1 MRSAAFDDALDQT
14 LAAQRLRT
22 ALSLEGE
29 WLPAVL
35 DAAHAKL
42 LEVRAEQPDAG
53 GLVIATDREHARG
66 ISRLLRERHGVHAV
80 VATSEDAEASDRI
93 ARFAHSTAP
102 WIVAVRMVSE
112 GVDIPRLR
120 VGVFA
125 TTTTTELFF
134 RQAVGRLVRW
144 TRNEAHQHAYLFI
157 PDDARLRARAQQVA
171 DQRRHSLRRDERTLP
186 EPDPTAFDVVAEEQ
200 LSLFAAL
207 SAVPVGDLSPT
218 APGGGN
224 VAGIVTD
231 GSSEPDDPELL
242 FELAPLPA
250 RAGSGAEADGSRA
263 GEGEGAARPR
273 HGRKRLREL
282 NAARASDVIRHT
294 GLSHARVHAELNR
307 QAGITRITEATEAQL
322 ERRLA
327 AADRWIRQR

>member
-1 MRSAAFDDALDQT
+1 
-14 LAAQRLRT
+14 
-22 ALSLEGE
+22 
-29 WLPAVL
+29 
-35 DAAHAKL
+35 
-42 LEVRAEQPDAG
+42 
-53 GLVIATDREHARG
+53 
-66 ISRLLRERHGVHAV
+66 
-80 VATSEDAEASDRI
+80 
-93 ARFAHSTAP
+93 
-102 WIVAVRMVSE
+102 MVSE

-144 TRNEAHQHAYLFI
+144 TRGEAHQHAYLFI

-218 APGGGN
+218 PPGGN

-242 FELAPLPA
+242 FELAPLPS
-250 RAGSGAEADGSRA
+250 RAGSGADGHADRA
-263 GEGEGAARPR
+263 GEGDAAAPPHR
-273 HGRKRLREL
+273 HSRKRLREL

>member
-1 MRSAAFDDALDQT
+1 MPSRSPTSAG
-14 LAAQRLRT
+14 T
-22 ALSLEGE
+22 AC
-29 WLPAVL
+29 
-35 DAAHAKL
+35 D
-42 LEVRAEQPDAG
+42 
-53 GLVIATDREHARG
+53 
-66 ISRLLRERHGVHAV
+66 
-80 VATSEDAEASDRI
+80 ATS
-93 ARFAHSTAP
+93 
-102 WIVAVRMVSE
+102 
-112 GVDIPRLR
+112 
-120 VGVFA
+120 
-125 TTTTTELFF
+125 
-134 RQAVGRLVRW
+134 GRC
-144 TRNEAHQHAYLFI
+144 
-157 PDDARLRARAQQVA
+157 
-171 DQRRHSLRRDERTLP
+171 P

-218 APGGGN
+218 APGSGGN

-250 RAGSGAEADGSRA
+250 RAGSGADGNLDGGGRGRRRA
-263 GEGEGAARPR
+263 AAPLATVAS
-273 HGRKRLREL
+273 GCASS

>member
-1 MRSAAFDDALDQT
+1 
-14 LAAQRLRT
+14 
-22 ALSLEGE
+22 
-29 WLPAVL
+29 
-35 DAAHAKL
+35 
-42 LEVRAEQPDAG
+42 
-53 GLVIATDREHARG
+53 
-66 ISRLLRERHGVHAV
+66 
-80 VATSEDAEASDRI
+80 
-93 ARFAHSTAP
+93 
-102 WIVAVRMVSE
+102 
-112 GVDIPRLR
+112 
-120 VGVFA
+120 
-125 TTTTTELFF
+125 
-134 RQAVGRLVRW
+134 VRW

-171 DQRRHSLRRDERTLP
+171 DQRRHSLRRDERSLP

-250 RAGSGAEADGSRA
+250 RAGPGTD
-263 GEGEGAARPR
+263 GAAEGGAAAPPR